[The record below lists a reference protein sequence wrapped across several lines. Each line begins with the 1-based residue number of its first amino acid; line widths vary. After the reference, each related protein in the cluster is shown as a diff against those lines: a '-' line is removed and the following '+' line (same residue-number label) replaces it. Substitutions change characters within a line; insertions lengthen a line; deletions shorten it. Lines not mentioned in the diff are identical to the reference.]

1 MPNNYTINTDTSNL
15 LNNTNGFT
23 NGPNIVINY
32 NRGTGPTGNTGLIG
46 YTGYTGITGPTGPT
60 GPDGIARNTGATGN
74 TGSTG
79 NTGNTGNTGSTGIT
93 GNTGSTGSTGDTG
106 NGVVFKGEGIGP
118 LCLVSSDGNLLKP
131 LTSVIPEYNSAGI
144 KCLTLD
150 YVEDPSYIRP
160 LLSILPYSI
169 DPSFTGVDS
178 GINLGSLNNRFHK
191 IFATEA
197 YFSSKTIYLI
207 DTDGTFAT
215 ISSQNGTINLPPE
228 STIGG
233 VKPGGI
239 NILGGFDLSAQLL
252 TDASNAN
259 IF

>member
-23 NGPNIVINY
+23 NGPNIAINY
-32 NRGTGPTGNTGLIG
+32 NRGTGPTGNTGS
-46 YTGYTGITGPTGPT
+46 TGYTGMTGNTGNTGSTGPTGPI
-60 GPDGIARNTGATGN
+60 GPDGITRNTGATGN
-74 TGSTG
+74 TGK
-79 NTGNTGNTGSTGIT
+79 TGNTGNTGSTGIT
-93 GNTGSTGSTGDTG
+93 GNTGSTGSTGNTG
-106 NGVVFKGEGIGP
+106 PGVVFKGEGIGP

-131 LTSVIPEYNSAGI
+131 LTSVIPEYNSANI

-197 YFSSKTIYLI
+197 YFSSKTLYGKCDVFVYLVHP
-207 DTDGTFAT
+207 
-215 ISSQNGTINLPPE
+215 SSI
-228 STIGG
+228 
-233 VKPGGI
+233 
-239 NILGGFDLSAQLL
+239 
-252 TDASNAN
+252 
-259 IF
+259 